1 MVKSSKNPIQWIED
15 NEKMICDATNQL
27 GETIWWLSNAICW
40 INWIIETL
48 NSENNAQLLKSQDIS
63 NKSKVLLAWLL
74 KEKDRLMENPWEC
87 ISLLEKIVLWM
98 NMAIKIAEQQQTQVT
113 EYQWIIKSQWTKI
126 NKYKNEIEDLHVK
139 NITDKLTWIW
149 NLTKY
154 LQMIHSH
161 IADYKN
167 SWTKFCVALLDI
179 DHFKKFNDKY
189 WHEVWDAVLRKF
201 ASSCNEFLK
210 EKCWWVAEI
219 YRVWWEEF
227 VVMWQI
233 QVQIM
238 YKLLQRFRL
247 INQKPFSA
255 TIKDTWQKFEW
266 LKITFSCWIAEFK
279 ETDNHCSVKTR
290 ADTILYSVKDNW
302 RDNIRFEE

>member
-1 MVKSSKNPIQWIED
+1 MAKGIKNTS
-15 NEKMICDATNQL
+15 EKVEKDICDATNQL
-27 GETIWWLSNAICW
+27 WETIGWLSNAICW
-40 INWIIETL
+40 VTDIINTL
-48 NSENNAQLLKSQDIS
+48 NGETDKQLLKSDEI
-63 NKSKVLLAWLL
+63 NKKSKELIMWLL
-74 KEKDRLMENPWEC
+74 QQKEKLMDNPWEC
-87 ISLLEKIVLWM
+87 ISLLEKMVLSM
-98 NMAIKIAEQQQTQVT
+98 NTVIQIAASQQKQVK
-113 EYQWIIKSQWTKI
+113 EYQWIITTQWKKI
-126 NKYKNEIEDLHVK
+126 NKYKTEIEDLHVK

-161 IADYKN
+161 IADFNN
-167 SWTKFCVALLDI
+167 SGTKFCVALLDI
-179 DHFKKFNDKY
+179 DHFKKFNDTY
-189 WHEVWDAVLRKF
+189 WHEVWDAVLVKF
-201 ASSCNEFLK
+201 ATSCNEFLK

-233 QVQIM
+233 QIQIM
-238 YKLLQRFRL
+238 YKLLQRFRI

-266 LKITFSCWIAEFK
+266 LKVTFSCWIAEFH
-279 ETDNHCSVKTR
+279 ESDNHCSVKTR
-290 ADTILYSVKDNW
+290 ADSILYSVKDDW

>member
-1 MVKSSKNPIQWIED
+1 MAKRTNNNHEKIEKD
-15 NEKMICDATNQL
+15 VCEATNL
-27 GETIWWLSNAICW
+27 IGETIGWLSNAICGMNEI
-40 INWIIETL
+40 INTL
-48 NSENNAQLLKSQDIS
+48 DLENNKQLLKSDEIS
-63 NKSKVLLAWLL
+63 KKSKELLMWLL
-74 KEKDRLMENPWEC
+74 QQKEKLMENPWEC
-87 ISLLEKIVLWM
+87 ISLLEKMVLWM
-98 NMAIKIAEQQQTQVT
+98 NMAIQIAASQQKQVS
-113 EYQWIIKSQWTKI
+113 EYQWIIKTQWKKI
-126 NKYKNEIEDLHVK
+126 NKYKSEIEDLQVK

-161 IADYKN
+161 IADYRN
-167 SWTKFCVALLDI
+167 WWTKFCVALLDI
-179 DHFKKFNDKY
+179 DHFKKFNDTY
-189 WHEVWDAVLRKF
+189 WHEVWDAVLVKF

-227 VVMWQI
+227 VVMWQV

-238 YKLLQRFRL
+238 YKLLQRFRI

-266 LKITFSCWIAEFK
+266 LKITFSCGIAEFNDS
-279 ETDNHCSVKTR
+279 DNHCSVKTR
-290 ADTILYSVKDNW
+290 ADSILYSVKDNW
-302 RDNIRFEE
+302 RDNIRFDE